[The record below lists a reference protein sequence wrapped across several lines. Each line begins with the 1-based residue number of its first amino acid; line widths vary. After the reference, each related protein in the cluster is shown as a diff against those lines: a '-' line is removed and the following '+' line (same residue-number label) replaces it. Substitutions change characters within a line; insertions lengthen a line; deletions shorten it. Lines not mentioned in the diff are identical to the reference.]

1 MGFAALTMNKD
12 LGLDAATRKVFQPR
26 EGGRRL
32 LAINFATVVCPTS
45 LASLHGLRCRIE
57 RGSDRFGGG
66 LVERSTPQP
75 QPQR

>member
-1 MGFAALTMNKD
+1 MNKD
-12 LGLDAATRKVFQPR
+12 LGLDAVFQPR

-32 LAINFATVVCPTS
+32 LAINLATVVCPTS

-66 LVERSTPQP
+66 LLERSTPEP